1 MPIVAVSES
10 QVAVHAWSL
19 YGVGHVLAAS
29 IARDDPFVEARILL
43 DGTLIYRSRHASY
56 DEAQREV
63 LALRAQWTGDGWMDI
78 Q

>member
-1 MPIVAVSES
+1 
-10 QVAVHAWSL
+10 
-19 YGVGHVLAAS
+19 VLAAS